1 MIKRLRQEIQR
12 LKSAQLPPAM
22 EHSHFK
28 NRDYNHNQLGRSF
41 SHDSSFDSSDPMSHL
56 SDTELLRDSSPRH
69 MPRPRSADLFSS
81 AHRHLPHRHSYNH
94 LPRVYSGHP
103 SHRSRGQNS
112 ILNSGQRVINSLHSP
127 PFRPDMTRMP
137 NNPNF
142 VAIADY
148 DPSVFSQSGRQRL
161 ELSLKEGDKVLVTGP
176 YDQYGY
182 YEAEVNGCV
191 GLVPASYLQP
201 VPHHRPGNRQVR
213 NKTVKTLEL
222 V

>member
-1 MIKRLRQEIQR
+1 M
-12 LKSAQLPPAM
+12 A
-22 EHSHFK
+22 HF
-28 NRDYNHNQLGRSF
+28 
-41 SHDSSFDSSDPMSHL
+41 

-69 MPRPRSADLFSS
+69 TPRPKSADLFSS
-81 AHRHLPHRHSYNH
+81 PHRHVPHRHSYNN

-103 SHRSRGQNS
+103 SHRSRGHNS
-112 ILNSGQRVINSLHSP
+112 VLNSGQRSLVSP
-127 PFRPDMTRMP
+127 MLSSSFRPDLSRMP

-161 ELSLKEGDKVLVTGP
+161 ELSLKEGDRVLVTGP

-201 VPHHRPGNRQVR
+201 VPHQRASNRQVG
-213 NKTVKTLEL
+213 
-222 V
+222 